1 LILSGVTLRRDL
13 IDMTTQHPEGN
24 YIVRRMTRQELD
36 VAVEWAAAEGWNP
49 GRGDADRFF
58 AADPNG
64 FLIGLLDGKP
74 VASLSAVAYDS
85 TFGFLGFY
93 IVKPEL
99 RGLGCGIKVWQAA
112 MNYLGDRNIGL
123 DGVLAQQSNYE
134 KSGFVAAYRHVRHEG
149 IGGGETP
156 NGIVK
161 LPAVKFDDLLEYDAP
176 LFGTR
181 RPAFLR
187 GWVDQPG
194 ATTAAALK
202 NGKLAGYAVMR
213 PCLQGFKIGPLFAD
227 DESTAEDLFQAMAA
241 GATGQPIILDVPETN
256 AAALA
261 LARRHQMKTVFET
274 VRMYNKSP
282 LRLDVNRIYGITTFE
297 LG

>member
-1 LILSGVTLRRDL
+1 MS
-13 IDMTTQHPEGN
+13 TQHAEGN
-24 YIVRRMTRQELD
+24 YLVRRMTRQDLD

-49 GRGDADRFF
+49 GLGDADRFF

-74 VASLSAVAYDS
+74 VASLSAVAYDA

-99 RGLGCGIKVWQAA
+99 RGCGYGIKVWQAA
-112 MNYLGDRNIGL
+112 MDYLGDRNVGL
-123 DGVLAQQSNYE
+123 DGVLAQQRNYE
-134 KSGFVAAYRHVRHEG
+134 KSGFVAAYHNVRHEG
-149 IGGGETP
+149 VGGGETP
-156 NGIVK
+156 KGLVK
-161 LPAVKFDDLLEYDAP
+161 LSAVKFDELLEYDAP
-176 LFGTR
+176 LFGTGR
-181 RPAFLR
+181 AAFLR
-187 GWVDQPG
+187 GWIDQPG
-194 ATTAAALK
+194 ATTAAKLK
-202 NGKLAGYAVMR
+202 DGKLAGYSVMR
-213 PCLQGFKIGPLFAD
+213 PCLRGFKIGPLFAE

-241 GATGQPIILDVPETN
+241 AAPGQPIILDVPETN
-256 AAALA
+256 SAALA

-274 VRMYNKSP
+274 VRMYNNSP